1 MGGKGTD
8 ETEDG
13 TRVSPL
19 GPERERILEGVV
31 PLAVRALSSQHAGIP
46 PLAVRCLAQLST
58 MRLSAFDSST
68 GALAR
73 RVMALLRECPKSNAQ
88 LSQDCLKLLN
98 NLLKRHAAFT
108 PTDAQFRFIVS
119 HAFGD
124 LEGEQREEQR
134 STTFSLMRAVLARR
148 PLLPEIYDMMK
159 TVSSLV
165 VRANAAETR
174 ALCAQA
180 LVQFLLDYPLGER
193 RLQQHLEALAANL
206 EYQHAA
212 GRLSALRA
220 LRDVIARFPREA
232 VETHATFLFVPMV
245 ARLGADED
253 AECRRAAGE
262 SLSGLLR
269 RVAGTGAANK
279 LLSLVVGWCARG
291 GGGGGVGDDP
301 RLRRAAMQTLG
312 LAVVAAPGDA
322 ARAVRAARPSV
333 VSAMAE
339 HDPAA
344 GCDDDDD
351 DDVVRGWQTAYY
363 ALLLVE
369 KAAGGDK
376 TCASA
381 LSSRAAPDEAY
392 VAAWNAAKVRGARY
406 DDPSETWRAAEAL
419 LSHRHQW
426 VQQAAARVVGHY
438 LAKNG
443 AAMAAAAAAA
453 AAKGGARED
462 GKDDDAPV
470 SFRRVARASVACL
483 EQGVG
488 ARAVDVD
495 PGLAEQTVK
504 NLTFATVVLLQTAPS
519 GTLPAAGKEGARKE
533 DDDEGDEGDGEDG
546 EDGDGD
552 APEDDASK
560 PPLAWLF
567 RRMGKVGAGGTG
579 SSRAAALRWT
589 AAVAAALGPDGFA
602 RLPTIA
608 APLLLPAVLCSDPA
622 VKGVEE
628 AHRELAA
635 EALEVLRG
643 ALPGEAFGRAFAAVQ
658 KRIASRRDARRKAK
672 ALEAVTDP
680 ERAARAKIV
689 KAEKRAAA
697 RKRKIQEFRSG
708 KGSGQ
713 SSKRRA
719 RDV

>member
-1 MGGKGTD
+1 
-8 ETEDG
+8 
-13 TRVSPL
+13 
-19 GPERERILEGVV
+19 
-31 PLAVRALSSQHAGIP
+31 
-46 PLAVRCLAQLST
+46 

-73 RVMALLRECPKSNAQ
+73 RVMALLRECPTSNAQ

-119 HAFGD
+119 RAFGD

-232 VETHATFLFVPMV
+232 VEAHATFLFVPMV

-269 RVAGTGAANK
+269 RVAGTGAANT
-279 LLSLVVGWCARG
+279 LLSLVVGWCAKG

-312 LAVVAAPGDA
+312 LAVVAAPADA
-322 ARAVRAARPSV
+322 ARAVRAARPAV

-344 GCDDDDD
+344 GGDDDDE

-369 KAAGGDK
+369 KSAGGDDEVCHGVVVARRAGRGVRRRVERREG
-376 TCASA
+376 TRREVRRPERDVANRRGVALAQTPVGATGGGASRRP
-381 LSSRAAPDEAY
+381 LPREERRGDGGGDGEGWRARGGRARVVSP
-392 VAAWNAAKVRGARY
+392 RGARV
-406 DDPSETWRAAEAL
+406 DVVPRAGI
-419 LSHRHQW
+419 
-426 VQQAAARVVGHY
+426 AARE
-438 LAKNG
+438 
-443 AAMAAAAAAA
+443 
-453 AAKGGARED
+453 R
-462 GKDDDAPV
+462 
-470 SFRRVARASVACL
+470 
-483 EQGVG
+483 
-488 ARAVDVD
+488 
-495 PGLAEQTVK
+495 
-504 NLTFATVVLLQTAPS
+504 
-519 GTLPAAGKEGARKE
+519 
-533 DDDEGDEGDGEDG
+533 
-546 EDGDGD
+546 
-552 APEDDASK
+552 
-560 PPLAWLF
+560 W
-567 RRMGKVGAGGTG
+567 
-579 SSRAAALRWT
+579 RWT
-589 AAVAAALGPDGFA
+589 
-602 RLPTIA
+602 
-608 APLLLPAVLCSDPA
+608 
-622 VKGVEE
+622 
-628 AHRELAA
+628 
-635 EALEVLRG
+635 RG
-643 ALPGEAFGRAFAAVQ
+643 WR
-658 KRIASRRDARRKAK
+658 SRR
-672 ALEAVTDP
+672 
-680 ERAARAKIV
+680 
-689 KAEKRAAA
+689 
-697 RKRKIQEFRSG
+697 
-708 KGSGQ
+708 
-713 SSKRRA
+713 
-719 RDV
+719 

>member
-1 MGGKGTD
+1 M
-8 ETEDG
+8 
-13 TRVSPL
+13 
-19 GPERERILEGVV
+19 
-31 PLAVRALSSQHAGIP
+31 AVRALSSQHAGVP

-58 MRLSAFDSST
+58 MRLSAFDGST

-73 RVMALLRECPKSNAQ
+73 RVMALLRECPTSNAQ

-108 PTDAQFRFIVS
+108 PTDAQFRFIVNR
-119 HAFGD
+119 AFGD

-232 VETHATFLFVPMV
+232 VEAHATFLFVPMV

-269 RVAGTGAANK
+269 RVAGTGAANT
-279 LLSLVVGWCARG
+279 LLSLVVGWCAKG

-312 LAVVAAPGDA
+312 LAVVAAPADA
-322 ARAVRAARPSV
+322 ARAVRAARPAV

-344 GCDDDDD
+344 GGDGDDE

-369 KAAGGDK
+369 KSAGGDK
-376 TCASA
+376 KCATA
-381 LSSRAAPDEAY
+381 LSSRDAPDEAY
-392 VAAWNAAKVRGARY
+392 AAAWRAAKVRDARF
-406 DDPSETWRAAEAL
+406 DDPSETWRTAEAL

-443 AAMAAAAAAA
+443 AAMAAEV
-453 AAKGGARED
+453 AKDGAREE
-462 GKDDDAPV
+462 DAPV
-470 SFRRVARASVACL
+470 SFRRVARASVSCL
-483 EQGVG
+483 EQGCG
-488 ARAVDVD
+488 ARAVEVD

-504 NLTFATVVLLQTAPS
+504 NLTFATVVLLQTAAS
-519 GTLPAAGKEGARKE
+519 GTPDEAEKE
-533 DDDEGDEGDGEDG
+533 DAEKEDADTEDAETEDAETEEGGE
-546 EDGDGD
+546 ETGDGD
-552 APEDDASK
+552 ARDADAKK

-567 RRMGKVGAGGTG
+567 RRVGKVGAGGTG

-680 ERAARAKIV
+680 ERAARAKLV

>member
-1 MGGKGTD
+1 M
-8 ETEDG
+8 
-13 TRVSPL
+13 
-19 GPERERILEGVV
+19 
-31 PLAVRALSSQHAGIP
+31 AVRALSSQHAGVP

-58 MRLSAFDSST
+58 MRLSAFDGST

-73 RVMALLRECPKSNAQ
+73 RVMALLRECPTSNAQ

-108 PTDAQFRFIVS
+108 PTDAQFRFIVNR
-119 HAFGD
+119 AFGD

-232 VETHATFLFVPMV
+232 VEAHATFLFVPMV

-269 RVAGTGAANK
+269 RVAGTGAANT
-279 LLSLVVGWCARG
+279 LLSLVVGWCAKG
-291 GGGGGVGDDP
+291 GGGGGVGGDP

-312 LAVVAAPGDA
+312 LAVVAAPADV
-322 ARAVRAARPSV
+322 ARAVRAARPAV

-344 GCDDDDD
+344 GGDDDDE

-369 KAAGGDK
+369 KSAGGDK
-376 TCASA
+376 KCATA
-381 LSSRAAPDEAY
+381 LSSRDAPDEAY
-392 VAAWNAAKVRGARY
+392 AAAWRAAKVRDARF
-406 DDPSETWRAAEAL
+406 DDPSETWRTAEAL

-443 AAMAAAAAAA
+443 AAMAAAV
-453 AAKGGARED
+453 AKDGAREE
-462 GKDDDAPV
+462 DAPV
-470 SFRRVARASVACL
+470 SFRRVARASVSCL
-483 EQGVG
+483 EQGCG
-488 ARAVDVD
+488 ARAVEVD

-504 NLTFATVVLLQTAPS
+504 NLTFATVVLLQTAAS
-519 GTLPAAGKEGARKE
+519 GTPDEAEKE
-533 DDDEGDEGDGEDG
+533 DAEKEEGGE
-546 EDGDGD
+546 ETGDGD
-552 APEDDASK
+552 ARDADAKK

-567 RRMGKVGAGGTG
+567 RRVGKVGAGGTG

-589 AAVAAALGPDGFA
+589 AAVAGALGPDGFA

-658 KRIASRRDARRKAK
+658 KRIAFRRDARRKAK

-680 ERAARAKIV
+680 ERAARAKLV

-697 RKRKIQEFRSG
+697 RKRKVQEFRSG